1 MMLLSWCLCCG
12 MCLCVLQ
19 LIPVVFL
26 MILLSPRSTRTDTLF
41 PYATLF
47 RSLVHLVASAREEGI
62 ALAAAQPRPDG
73 TMTRVMAALAALNDL
88 DRPERDA
95 ALDAFHDRWRHDP
108 LVLDKWFALKAGSAR
123 PGTLREVVA
132 LLGHPGFS
140 IRNPNRVRALKLGSP
155 HV

>member
-62 ALAAAQPRPDG
+62 ALAAAQARPDG

-88 DRPERDA
+88 ARPERDA
-95 ALDAFHDRWRHDP
+95 APDAFHDRWRHDP

-123 PGTLREVVA
+123 PGPLRGVGA
-132 LLGHPGFS
+132 LLGHTGLS
-140 IRNPNRVRALKLGSP
+140 TP
-155 HV
+155 HPYPVPPLTGGPHAE

>member
-1 MMLLSWCLCCG
+1 
-12 MCLCVLQ
+12 
-19 LIPVVFL
+19 
-26 MILLSPRSTRTDTLF
+26 
-41 PYATLF
+41 
-47 RSLVHLVASAREEGI
+47 
-62 ALAAAQPRPDG
+62 
-73 TMTRVMAALAALNDL
+73 MAALAALNDL

-140 IRNPNRVRALKLGSP
+140 IRNPNRVRPLIGGSSEDRSVGEDEFRTGRSRGSACP
-155 HV
+155 